1 VSSVFILII
10 QLTPCSFLSGLF
22 SLLLFI
28 LLDAAVLNGAK
39 NVLVVVLGDVGYD
52 ILGVLL
58 GTESQVSELAALVGE
73 EGSEGLLGLH
83 DEVSHEGGVLDGG
96 EAVTFFIRFGEHFDG
111 DTIVV
116 N

>member
-1 VSSVFILII
+1 MSSVFILII
-10 QLTPCSFLSGLF
+10 HLTPCSFLSGLF

-96 EAVTFFIRFGEHFDG
+96 EAVTFFIRLGEQIGRAH
-111 DTIVV
+111 V
-116 N
+116 

>member
-10 QLTPCSFLSGLF
+10 HLTSRSFLGGLF
-22 SLLLFI
+22 SFLHFRGR
-28 LLDAAVLNGAK
+28 DAAILNGAK

-73 EGSEGLLGLH
+73 EGGEGLLGLH

-96 EAVTFFIRFGEHFDG
+96 EAVTFFIRLGEHLDG